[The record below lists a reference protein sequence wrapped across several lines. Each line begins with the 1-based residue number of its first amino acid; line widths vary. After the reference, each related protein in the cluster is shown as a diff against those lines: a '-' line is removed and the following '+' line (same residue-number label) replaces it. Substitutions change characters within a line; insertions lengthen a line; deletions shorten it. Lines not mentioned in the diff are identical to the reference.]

1 MGPCFVR
8 ALGDDQR
15 SRFGSLDAKRAPQ
28 QAQISLK
35 VHAELLEVLRNP
47 GLTEDV
53 AKYPLESTHYNLLL
67 SALSLTL
74 S

>member
-1 MGPCFVR
+1 MIR
-8 ALGDDQR
+8 EADLGLWTPKEPRDKP
-15 SRFGSLDAKRAPQ
+15 RF
-28 QAQISLK
+28 SLK